1 MRNEGNESLTPP
13 VEAERGRAQTRECLR
28 DTRLILVMRGLR
40 SLAYGLL
47 AVLLGVALAGEGF
60 TPVAIGALISVSLIG
75 DMVGT
80 YVIGLVADTW
90 GRRRALALLSLLMA
104 TTGIIFGLVTSYPV
118 LLVAAFFGTLGT
130 SDSETAP
137 FLPIDQTMI
146 AQLTTPEQ
154 RTSLFARYNLVASF
168 RAAVGALAA
177 GLPGLLTRTG
187 LPLASGVRLMFGVY
201 AVLALIVAGLTLRLS
216 SDVEAPLHRPIQV
229 QSRRSRLVPPLHRS
243 RGIVLRLTA
252 LFSVDALAGGLVVQS
267 LMALYFLQ
275 RFGVPLTTLSVL
287 FFGANLLSA
296 LSFLA
301 AVPLA
306 RRFGLLNTMVFTH
319 LPSNVLLALVAFA
332 PIFPLAAV
340 LLLLRQALSQMDVP
354 TRQAYT
360 MALVDPEERTAAA
373 TVTSLARSLGSATSP
388 IFSGLLLEGPL
399 LIVGLPFILAGTLKA
414 AYDLTLWS
422 VFRRVHLPEEEDR
435 STQTADHAQ
444 PPVPPPSQEA
454 GVSPDNG
461 RRENP

>member
-1 MRNEGNESLTPP
+1 MQGSPGAEEGRSTTRTDSLPADTH
-13 VEAERGRAQTRECLR
+13 ERRRDAQR
-28 DTRLILVMRGLR
+28 ILVMRGLR

-60 TPVAIGALISVSLIG
+60 TPVAIGALITVSLVG

-80 YVIGLVADTW
+80 YVIGLFADTW
-90 GRRRALALLSLLMA
+90 GRRRTLALLALLMA
-104 TTGIIFGLVTSYPV
+104 ATGIIFGLMTSYAV
-118 LLVAAFFGTLGT
+118 LLLAAFFGTLGT
-130 SDSETAP
+130 SASETAP

-146 AQLTTPEQ
+146 AQVTTPEQ

-168 RAAVGALAA
+168 SAAVGALMA
-177 GLPGLLTRTG
+177 GVPGLLTRTG

-201 AVLALIVAGLTLRLS
+201 AVLALIVAALSLRLS
-216 SDVEAPLHRPIQV
+216 SDVEGKLQDSMHV
-229 QSRRSRLVPPLHRS
+229 QSKRSRLVPPLHRS
-243 RGIVLRLTA
+243 AGIVWRLTA

-267 LMALYFLQ
+267 LMALYFLE
-275 RFGVPLTTLSVL
+275 RFGIPLTTLSIL

-319 LPSNVLLALVAFA
+319 LPSNVLLILVAFA
-332 PIFPLAAV
+332 PTFPIAAT

-354 TRQAYT
+354 IRQAYT
-360 MALVDPEERTAAA
+360 MALVAPEERTAAA
-373 TVTSLARSLGSATSP
+373 SVTSLARSVGSSTSP
-388 IFSGLLLEGPL
+388 VFSGLLLQGPL
-399 LIVGLPFILAGTLKA
+399 LILGLPFILAGTLKA

-422 VFRRVHLPEEEDR
+422 IFRHVSLHEETR
-435 STQTADHAQ
+435 
-444 PPVPPPSQEA
+444 
-454 GVSPDNG
+454 
-461 RRENP
+461 

>member
-1 MRNEGNESLTPP
+1 MRNEADEGVRPT
-13 VEAERGRAQTRECLR
+13 ERADALPGETRER
-28 DTRLILVMRGLR
+28 RGDAQLILLMRGLR

-47 AVLLGVALAGEGF
+47 AVILGVVLAGEGF
-60 TPVAIGALISVSLIG
+60 SPAAIGVLITVSLVG

-80 YVIGLVADTW
+80 YVIGLFADTW
-90 GRRRALALLSLLMA
+90 GRRRTLALLSLLMA
-104 TTGIIFGLVTSYPV
+104 ATGVVFGLVTSYPV

-130 SDSETAP
+130 SASETAP
-137 FLPIDQTMI
+137 FLPIDQAML
-146 AQLTTPEQ
+146 AQITVPER
-154 RTSLFARYNLVASF
+154 RTALFARYNLVSQLS
-168 RAAVGALAA
+168 AALGALAA
-177 GLPGLLTRTG
+177 GLPALLIRTG
-187 LPLASGVRLMFGVY
+187 LPFASGIRLLFGMY
-201 AVLALIVAGLTLRLS
+201 AVLGLVVAGLSLRLS
-216 SDVEAPLHRPIQV
+216 SPVEAPGRPPVKV
-229 QSRRSRLVPPLHRS
+229 QSLRQRLAPPLHRS
-243 RGIVLRLTA
+243 RSIVWKLTA

-267 LMALYFLQ
+267 LVALFFHL
-275 RFGVPLTTLSVL
+275 RFGVSLTTLSAL

-332 PIFPLAAV
+332 PTFPIAAT
-340 LLLLRQALSQMDVP
+340 LLLLRQALSQMDIP

-373 TVTSLARSLGSATSP
+373 SVTSLARSLGSATSP
-388 IFSGLLLEGPL
+388 VFSGLLLQGPL
-399 LIVGLPFILAGTLKA
+399 LIIGLPFILAGALKA

-435 STQTADHAQ
+435 ERQTADHAQ
-444 PPVPPPSQEA
+444 PPLHPPAHEA
-454 GVSPDNG
+454 GVSPEQE
-461 RRENP
+461 RRGNP

>member
-1 MRNEGNESLTPP
+1 MRNEGNDSVTTPAE
-13 VEAERGRAQTRECLR
+13 VERGRTQTSERLR
-28 DTRLILVMRGLR
+28 DTRLMLVMRGLR

-60 TPVAIGALISVSLIG
+60 SPVAIGALITVSLAG

-80 YVIGLVADTW
+80 YVIGLFTDTW
-90 GRRRALALLSLLMA
+90 GRRRTLALLSLLMA
-104 TTGIIFGLVTSYPV
+104 ATGVLFGLVTSYAV
-118 LLVAAFFGTLGT
+118 LLVAAFFGTLGA
-130 SDSETAP
+130 SASETAP

-146 AQLTTPEQ
+146 AQVTAPEQ
-154 RTSLFARYNLVASF
+154 RTSVFARYNLVASF
-168 RAAVGALAA
+168 SAAAGALAA

-187 LPLASGVRLMFGVY
+187 LPLASGIRLMFGVY
-201 AVLALIVAGLTLRLS
+201 AALALVVGGLSLLLS
-216 SDVEAPLHRPIQV
+216 SDVEAPPHRPIQA

-243 RGIVLRLTA
+243 RGIVWRLTA

-319 LPSNVLLALVAFA
+319 LPSNVLLMLVAFA
-332 PIFPLAAV
+332 PTFPIAAA
-340 LLLLRQALSQMDVP
+340 LLLSRQALSQMDVP

-373 TVTSLARSLGSATSP
+373 SVTSLARSVGSATSP
-388 IFSGLLLEGPL
+388 IFSGLLLQGPL
-399 LIVGLPFILAGTLKA
+399 LILGLPFILAGALKSTYDCCLWLVFRHVHLEEEQRAPTQEPVRPGKVKQTLKDGA
-414 AYDLTLWS
+414 
-422 VFRRVHLPEEEDR
+422 RVQTDDGR
-435 STQTADHAQ
+435 SRH
-444 PPVPPPSQEA
+444 
-454 GVSPDNG
+454 
-461 RRENP
+461 R

>member
-1 MRNEGNESLTPP
+1 MLSAG
-13 VEAERGRAQTRECLR
+13 ERDRRATA
-28 DTRLILVMRGLR
+28 RLILLMRGLR
-40 SLAYGLL
+40 SADYGLL
-47 AVLLGVALAGEGF
+47 AVLLGVSLAGEGF
-60 TPVAIGALISVSLIG
+60 TPVAIGALITVSLVG

-80 YVIGLVADTW
+80 YVIGIFSDSW
-90 GRRRALALLSLLMA
+90 GRRRTLALLSLLMA
-104 TTGIIFGLVTSYPV
+104 ATGIIFGLVTSYGV

-130 SDSETAP
+130 SASETAP

-146 AQLTTPEQ
+146 AQVTMPEQ

-168 RAAVGALAA
+168 SVAVGALAA
-177 GLPGLLTRTG
+177 GIPGLLARTG
-187 LPLASGVRLMFGVY
+187 LPLSTGVRLMFGVY
-201 AVLALIVAGLTLRLS
+201 AVLALIVAGLSQRLS
-216 SDVEAPLHRPIQV
+216 PEIEAPLHSTLQA
-229 QSRRSRLVPPLHRS
+229 QSRRSRLVPALHRS
-243 RGIVLRLTA
+243 RGIVWRLTA

-319 LPSNVLLALVAFA
+319 LPSNFLLILVAFA
-332 PIFPLAAV
+332 PTFPIAAT

-360 MALVDPEERTAAA
+360 MALVAPEERTAAA
-373 TVTSLARSLGSATSP
+373 SVTSLARSVGSATSP
-388 IFSGLLLEGPL
+388 IFSGLLLQGPL
-399 LIVGLPFILAGTLKA
+399 LILGLPFILAGTLKA

-422 VFRRVHLPEEEDR
+422 IFRHVRLHEETR
-435 STQTADHAQ
+435 
-444 PPVPPPSQEA
+444 
-454 GVSPDNG
+454 
-461 RRENP
+461 

>member
-1 MRNEGNESLTPP
+1 MLSAG
-13 VEAERGRAQTRECLR
+13 ERDRRAA
-28 DTRLILVMRGLR
+28 DRLILVMRGLR
-40 SLAYGLL
+40 SFAYGLL

-60 TPVAIGALISVSLIG
+60 TPVAIGALITVSLVG

-80 YVIGLVADTW
+80 YVIGLFADTW
-90 GRRRALALLSLLMA
+90 GRRRALALLALLMA
-104 TTGIIFGLVTSYPV
+104 ATGIIFGLVTRYPV
-118 LLVAAFFGTLGT
+118 LLVVAFFGTLGT
-130 SDSETAP
+130 SASETAP

-146 AQLTTPEQ
+146 AQVTAPER
-154 RTSLFARYNLVASF
+154 RTSVFARYNLVASF
-168 RAAVGALAA
+168 SAAAGALA
-177 GLPGLLTRTG
+177 TG

-201 AVLALIVAGLTLRLS
+201 AVLALIVAGLSLRLS
-216 SDVEAPLHRPIQV
+216 SDVEAPLHRPVQA
-229 QSRRSRLVPPLHRS
+229 QSRMSRLVPPLHRS
-243 RGIVLRLTA
+243 RGIVWRLTA

-319 LPSNVLLALVAFA
+319 LPSNILLSLVAFA
-332 PIFPLAAV
+332 PTFPIAAV

-360 MALVDPEERTAAA
+360 MALVDPQERTSAAS
-373 TVTSLARSLGSATSP
+373 VTSLARSVGSASSP
-388 IFSGLLLEGPL
+388 VFSGLLLQGPL
-399 LIVGLPFILAGTLKA
+399 LVLGLPFLLAGMLKS
-414 AYDLTLWS
+414 AYDCSLWM
-422 VFRRVHLPEEEDR
+422 VFRHVHLEEEQR
-435 STQTADHAQ
+435 SPTQEPARPGEVSHAPKDGARTQTDD
-444 PPVPPPSQEA
+444 
-454 GVSPDNG
+454 GRISP
-461 RRENP
+461 R

>member
-1 MRNEGNESLTPP
+1 MRKSKSTERADPLS
-13 VEAERGRAQTRECLR
+13 VETRHLQG

-40 SLAYGLL
+40 SMVYGLL
-47 AVLLGVALAGEGF
+47 AVILGVALAGEGF
-60 TPVAIGALISVSLIG
+60 SPAAIGTLITVSLVG

-80 YVIGLVADTW
+80 YVIGLVTDTW
-90 GRRRALALLSLLMA
+90 GRRRTLALLSLFMA
-104 TTGIIFGLVTSYPV
+104 GTGVIFGLATSYPV

-130 SDSETAP
+130 SASETAP

-146 AQLTTPEQ
+146 AQVIAPEQ

-168 RAAVGALAA
+168 SAAAGALAA

-201 AVLALIVAGLTLRLS
+201 AVIALIVAGLSLRLS
-216 SDVEAPLHRPIQV
+216 SDVEAPPHHPIQA

-267 LMALYFLQ
+267 LMALYFLE
-275 RFGVPLTTLSVL
+275 RFGVPLTTLSIL

-332 PIFPLAAV
+332 PTFPVAAA

-360 MALVDPEERTAAA
+360 MALVAPEERTAAA
-373 TVTSLARSLGSATSP
+373 SVTSLARSVGSSTSP
-388 IFSGLLLEGPL
+388 FISGLLLQGPL
-399 LIVGLPFILAGTLKA
+399 LILGLPFILAGMLKS
-414 AYDLTLWS
+414 AYDCSLWM
-422 VFRRVHLPEEEDR
+422 VFRHVHLEEEQR
-435 STQTADHAQ
+435 SPTQEPVRSGEVTPAPKDGSRTQTD
-444 PPVPPPSQEA
+444 
-454 GVSPDNG
+454 DG
-461 RRENP
+461 RSRHR